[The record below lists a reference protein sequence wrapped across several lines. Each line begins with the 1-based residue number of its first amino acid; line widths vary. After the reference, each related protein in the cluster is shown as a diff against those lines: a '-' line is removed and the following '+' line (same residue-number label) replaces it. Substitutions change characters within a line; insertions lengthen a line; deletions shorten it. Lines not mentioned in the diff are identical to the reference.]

1 MASDFVSISNG
12 FNDFQRLLLP
22 ILKALLFDALFD
34 CEELV
39 KNNVVKNQI
48 IELFIWKK
56 AWYRIIQGTRFRS
69 ENEYN
74 LKDPLFWTFYP
85 IL

>member
-48 IELFIWKK
+48 IELFI
-56 AWYRIIQGTRFRS
+56 
-69 ENEYN
+69 
-74 LKDPLFWTFYP
+74 
-85 IL
+85 